1 MKTIEISAMT
11 VATAIESGDLLVL
24 QRTISG
30 VPVALAVPSSLL
42 LIAGQDMSGQ
52 SVNWTDSSG
61 EAQSTTLGELL
72 AEAQKAQ
79 AFAASVY
86 TDQDGYIRA
95 IPSNAQSIPSDFT
108 LNGGVYMVGSSSL
121 PDGLSSNGGVAM
133 TDNSVYFS
141 GAFSDGNVLLQ
152 NPNS

>member
-42 LIAGQDMSGQ
+42 LIAGQDMSEQ

-61 EAQSTTLGELL
+61 TAQSTTLAEIAQKLAFFTISDGRLCINRDMLNATPTQDGELYDNGAL
-72 AEAQKAQ
+72 MGINYAE
-79 AFAASVY
+79 
-86 TDQDGYIRA
+86 
-95 IPSNAQSIPSDFT
+95 
-108 LNGGVYMVGSSSL
+108 
-121 PDGLSSNGGVAM
+121 
-133 TDNSVYFS
+133 
-141 GAFSDGNVLLQ
+141 
-152 NPNS
+152 